1 MALTV
6 NHPMLKEVWI
16 QGTIPDGA
24 AANALVCF
32 TSPVRG
38 KIVECRVT
46 NSAVVDSDRVYT
58 FYIGTGGSPTAITG
72 GAVTCVASGS
82 VIGGSTSVT
91 PTAANSVVE
100 GDTIQAITDG
110 AGSTATISICAVRIQ
125 LA

>member
-6 NHPMLKEVWI
+6 NHPTLKEVWVH
-16 QGTIPDGA
+16 GTIPDGS
-24 AANALVCF
+24 AANTLVCF

-38 KIVECRVT
+38 KVIECRVT

-58 FYIGTGGSPTAITG
+58 FSIGTGASPTAITG

-91 PTAANSVVE
+91 PTAANAVNE
-100 GDTIQAITDG
+100 GDTIQVITDG
-110 AGSTATISICAVRIQ
+110 AGSTSTISVCAVRIQ

>member
-6 NHPMLKEVWI
+6 NHPTLKEIWLH
-16 QGTIPDGA
+16 GTIPDGQA
-24 AANALVCF
+24 ASTLVCF

-38 KIVECRVT
+38 KIIECRVT

-58 FYIGTGGSPTAITG
+58 FYTGTGGSPTAITG

-82 VIGGSTSVT
+82 AIGGSTSVT
-91 PTAANSVVE
+91 PTAANFVNE
-100 GDTIQAITDG
+100 GDTIQVVTDG
-110 AGSTATISICAVRIQ
+110 AGSTACISVCAVRIQ